1 MSEKLNE
8 MRTIGIDQIHALNE
22 KYGEHAKKYI
32 SASAIATVMFY
43 GLSMLLWINFLVV
56 AMVLGILTLT
66 AYILFKE
73 SMDEDDARA
82 ITKLMF
88 LQAAFLIAFLIATPF
103 LSVSKNVGLVNMAR
117 TLALIFGFIGIMGAF
132 VFCISDTGKKLAE
145 NIASFTPNF
154 GNSEPEKKPGDII
167 LCLDKEATDAAKKPV
182 YEILPYKD
190 RFLHMLALGP
200 TGSGKTSQILL
211 PMINQDI
218 QNPEMGVTVIEPK
231 GDFAQQAAMI
241 ADHYGRPYVYF
252 DPSIAGCPF
261 FNPLVGPEAEVME
274 NMATTFR
281 MLNPNSPQY
290 FLDQDEQLIRYAV
303 KVLKRLDAS
312 EGVDGKWSTFIN
324 LGRLLQNSGSQGREI
339 INRFRTIAAPTED
352 EGKEN
357 FDIAAWFLNDYFA
370 ERSKVYQDTSELRSQ
385 VAKINSSKYLRSVL
399 NPDISRGET
408 NQIDFDKHLAEG
420 GVICISTAQGLLG
433 NLGTFLGYFIIL
445 QFQSAV
451 FRRPGNENTRR
462 PHALYIDEFQT
473 YSTPGFGNMLTQG
486 RSYRVACILATQNRA
501 LMAMGGGKDGKNF
514 VELVSTNAR
523 NIVVFPGGNSND
535 AKYYSDQFG
544 EIKKTEEMKSISRKR
559 FNLITGGLD
568 KLGHPS
574 ESIRIQTKTVAAF
587 SPSDII
593 HREFGEVVY
602 CIIKNN
608 SIQRAKVGKIQFIPK
623 DLHDDIDQRWKAF
636 EAAHQ
641 FSEEEPKSGTEVVWE
656 DGSDP
661 DFVDD
666 LLGGEEYVPI
676 GPPEEEAPEVTDI
689 IKELKSTRPPAP
701 EPVYDPKAAAEPKP
715 EELEWDLLDTIGNPE
730 DGFGD
735 DDDDPLLRN

>member
-1 MSEKLNE
+1 MSDKLNNA
-8 MRTIGIDQIHALNE
+8 RKQVGSQIHVINE
-22 KYGEHAKKYI
+22 KYGNMANVLIFGAMAVSLVSYLI
-32 SASAIATVMFY
+32 
-43 GLSMLLWINFLVV
+43 SMLLWVNLFIVNLIASLF
-56 AMVLGILTLT
+56 ILF
-66 AYILFKE
+66 AYVFFKE
-73 SMDEDDARA
+73 SLDEPTSKSMSKLMFFAFAILLAAGISCPFFSMSKATNLAHVARA
-82 ITKLMF
+82 I
-88 LQAAFLIAFLIATPF
+88 
-103 LSVSKNVGLVNMAR
+103 S
-117 TLALIFGFIGIMGAF
+117 LIFGLVGMLGVF
-132 VFCISDTGKKLAE
+132 VFYISDTGKKWAE
-145 NIASFTPNF
+145 GIASFSPHWDLD
-154 GNSEPEKKPGDII
+154 EDEKKNGDVI
-167 LCLDKEATDAAKKPV
+167 LCLDKAATEEKRRPV
-182 YEILPYKD
+182 YEVLPFKD
-190 RFLHMLALGP
+190 RFLHMLVLGP

-241 ADHYGRPYVYF
+241 ADYYGRPYIYF
-252 DPSIAGCPF
+252 DPSLAGCPF
-261 FNPLVGPEAEVME
+261 FNPLVGPESEIME

-290 FLDQDEQLIRYAV
+290 FLDMDEQLIRYAI

-339 INRFRTIAAPTED
+339 INKFRTIAAPTED

-357 FDIAAWFLNDYFA
+357 FDIASWFLNDYFA

-385 VAKINSSKYLRSVL
+385 VAKINSSKYLREVL
-399 NPDISRGET
+399 NPDISRGEV
-408 NQIDFDKHLAEG
+408 NQINFDKHLSEG

-451 FRRPGNENTRR
+451 FRRSGDENTRR

-486 RSYRVACILATQNRA
+486 RSYRVASILATQNRA

-523 NIVVFPGGNSND
+523 NIVVFPGGNKDD

-544 EIKKTEEMKSISRKR
+544 ETEKVEEMKSISRKR

-568 KLGHPS
+568 RLGHPS
-574 ESIRIQTKTVAAF
+574 ESIRIQKKKSATF
-587 SPSDII
+587 SVSDII
-593 HREFGEVVY
+593 YRPFGEVVY

-608 SIQRAKVGKIQFIPK
+608 SIQKAKVGQIQFIPK
-623 DLHDDIDQRWKAF
+623 DLHDDIGERWKRF
-636 EAAHQ
+636 QEEHQ
-641 FSEEEPKSGTEVVWE
+641 FTDSDPRSGTDVVWE
-656 DGSDP
+656 DGDESV
-661 DFVDD
+661 VDD
-666 LLGGEEYVPI
+666 LMGGEEYVPI
-676 GPPEEEAPEVTDI
+676 GPPEEDAPEVVAI
-689 IKELKSTRPPAP
+689 VKALKHTKPPVP
-701 EPVYDPKAAAEPKP
+701 EPIYNPSEDTEKP
-715 EELEWDLLDTIGNPE
+715 QDLEWDLLDTSGNPE
-730 DGFGD
+730 DGLEDPEED
-735 DDDDPLLRN
+735 DLLRG